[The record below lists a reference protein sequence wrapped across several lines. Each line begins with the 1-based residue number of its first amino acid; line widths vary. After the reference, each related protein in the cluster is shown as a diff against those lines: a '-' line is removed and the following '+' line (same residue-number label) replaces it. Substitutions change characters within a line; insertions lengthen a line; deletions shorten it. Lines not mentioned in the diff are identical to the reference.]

1 MPDKE
6 IWLSLL
12 SLLSLFL
19 LEHSIE
25 AKSES
30 VINKKPGP
38 LCELEIKNTISNF
51 IDTQNQIGNFN
62 NLME

>member
-1 MPDKE
+1 
-6 IWLSLL
+6 
-12 SLLSLFL
+12 
-19 LEHSIE
+19 
-25 AKSES
+25 
-30 VINKKPGP
+30 